1 MKFNTE
7 DQDQAIQVVHQ
18 TLKCCTRHSNGAPD
32 TWMVHQR
39 LKWCTRHYNGAPD
52 TCTRQSKQVLHN
64 PKRPSESLSWVIG
77 FIIGGDYSNE
87 LKYTVYCTMQAS
99 YICSWKI
106 FSLMVGTK
114 RHIITLASCE
124 SPPHPATIR
133 QHQLRN
139 GASGHKVQV
148 PCLIRSIS

>member
-1 MKFNTE
+1 MM
-7 DQDQAIQVVHQ
+7 HQ
-18 TLKCCTRHSNGAPD
+18 TLKWCTRHLNGAPD
-32 TWMVHQR
+32 TWMVHQT
-39 LKWCTRHYNGAPD
+39 LESCTRHLNGAPD
-52 TCTRQSKQVLHN
+52 NPSRCCTTQKGLGRA
-64 PKRPSESLSWVIG
+64 LSWVIG

-87 LKYTVYCTMQAS
+87 LKYSVYCTMQAL

-106 FSLMVGTK
+106 FSLMVGTT

-148 PCLIRSIS
+148 PCLIRSCNGPDYNHWNSTIH